1 MDHRHNPNHSSVGGM
16 LLKAAFVIGVAVV
29 KKAIED
35 SSKRNK
41 PPEGGA
47 GVVKPGSPEKGGPR

>member
-1 MDHRHNPNHSSVGGM
+1 MDSRHKPPHSSLGGM
-16 LLKAAFVIGVAVV
+16 LLKAAFMIGVAVV

-35 SSKRNK
+35 SSKRNP

-47 GVVKPGSPEKGGPR
+47 KPVKPAMPKTGWR